1 MPSTTPRKPLR
12 DIFRHGGIEL
22 SEARAESHR
31 AALARVAHL
40 DRQLEALDLRGAPI
54 PLGTPWA
61 GELWTGSHER

>member
-1 MPSTTPRKPLR
+1 MPATTPRRPLR

-22 SEARAESHR
+22 SETEAESHR
-31 AALARVAHL
+31 DALARLAQL